1 MSEAQYISSGS
12 HEEGT
17 LSHYG
22 LGLER
27 YTHFTSPIRRYADV
41 IVHKQLLASLEK
53 RSIAP
58 ATVLAAPA
66 TEKLRRGVLD
76 QLPGSKVISILGGE
90 GIVEEPKSKYVQE
103 VFAGNTDVASGGTQD
118 VSPHSAPSEN
128 LSDEDVS
135 ESKLKVQSVTP
146 YRMKEVSRICD
157 GLNRHNRLA
166 KVCNESRQANGVS
179 SRLANVASLRSYHPW
194 NVKGSSFLSISKTML
209 RLLRQSSQ
217 IYE

>member
-12 HEEGT
+12 HEDGT

-41 IVHKQLLASLEK
+41 IVHKQLLASLEN
-53 RSIAP
+53 RSISRE
-58 ATVLAAPA
+58 TVLAAPA
-66 TEKLRRGVLD
+66 TEISRGVLD

-90 GIVEEPKSKYVQE
+90 GIIKEPKSRYVQD
-103 VFAGNTDVASGGTQD
+103 ASADNTDVASGETQD
-118 VSPHSAPSEN
+118 ILPHSAS
-128 LSDEDVS
+128 SGEDVY
-135 ESKLKVQSVTP
+135 ESNSKVQSLTP

-166 KVCNESRQANGVS
+166 KVCNE
-179 SRLANVASLRSYHPW
+179 
-194 NVKGSSFLSISKTML
+194 
-209 RLLRQSSQ
+209 
-217 IYE
+217 

>member
-1 MSEAQYISSGS
+1 MSEAQYISSGT
-12 HEEGT
+12 HEDGT

-53 RSIAP
+53 RSFTP
-58 ATVLAAPA
+58 ETVLAAPA
-66 TEKLRRGVLD
+66 TENPRRGVLD

-90 GIVEEPKSKYVQE
+90 GIVEEPKSRYVQD
-103 VFAGNTDVASGGTQD
+103 ASADNTDVASWETQNI
-118 VSPHSAPSEN
+118 SPHSAPSKN
-128 LSDEDVS
+128 SSGEDVS
-135 ESKLKVQSVTP
+135 ESNSIVQSVTP

-166 KVCNESRQANGVS
+166 KVCNESRQANGAAS
-179 SRLANVASLRSYHPW
+179 CLSNFASLRSYHRW
-194 NVKGSSFLSISKTML
+194 NVKGSSFLSISKTTL
-209 RLLRQSSQ
+209 KLLRQSSQ
-217 IYE
+217 ICE

>member
-12 HEEGT
+12 HEDGT

-41 IVHKQLLASLEK
+41 IVHKQLLASLEN

-58 ATVLAAPA
+58 ETVLAAPA
-66 TEKLRRGVLD
+66 TENPRRGVSD
-76 QLPGSKVISILGGE
+76 QLPGSEVISILGGE
-90 GIVEEPKSKYVQE
+90 GIVGEPRSRYVQD
-103 VFAGNTDVASGGTQD
+103 ASADNTDVTLGELQD
-118 VSPHSAPSEN
+118 ISLHSAPSEN
-128 LSDEDVS
+128 PGGEDAS
-135 ESKLKVQSVTP
+135 ESNSKVQSVTP

-166 KVCNESRQANGVS
+166 KVCNES
-179 SRLANVASLRSYHPW
+179 
-194 NVKGSSFLSISKTML
+194 
-209 RLLRQSSQ
+209 
-217 IYE
+217 

>member
-12 HEEGT
+12 HEDGT

-41 IVHKQLLASLEK
+41 IVHKQLLASLEN

-58 ATVLAAPA
+58 ETVRAAP
-66 TEKLRRGVLD
+66 TREIIRREVLD
-76 QLPGSKVISILGGE
+76 QLPGSKVISILVGE
-90 GIVEEPKSKYVQE
+90 GMVKEPKSRYVQDA
-103 VFAGNTDVASGGTQD
+103 FADNTDVASGETQA
-118 VSPHSAPSEN
+118 VSPHSAPSQN
-128 LSDEDVS
+128 SSDEDVS
-135 ESKLKVQSVTP
+135 VSNSKVKSVTP

-166 KVCNESRQANGVS
+166 KVCHESR
-179 SRLANVASLRSYHPW
+179 
-194 NVKGSSFLSISKTML
+194 KTN
-209 RLLRQSSQ
+209 
-217 IYE
+217 